1 MRVLLNLGLLNLV
14 VVTMLGLVGCVA
26 NQPAAAKTGFEMED
40 LGNGIYVHHGKHLD
54 IDEGYQ
60 GDICNISFVVGSKGV
75 AVIDTGGSLKVGQQL
90 RREEEKKTAS
100 PLPQTIKK
108 IVPTK
113 VALHKVINS
122 IDVSQ
127 FDSSPYLQI

>member
-1 MRVLLNLGLLNLV
+1 MPGFCVVKDKESVFAKLYERIVERTNLK
-14 VVTMLGLVGCVA
+14 M
-26 NQPAAAKTGFEMED
+26 K
-40 LGNGIYVHHGKHLD
+40 
-54 IDEGYQ
+54 GY
-60 GDICNISFVVGSKGV
+60 V
-75 AVIDTGGSLKVGQQL
+75 AVQKKILVIIYSLWKKEEMYKKPIEINS
-90 RREEEKKTAS
+90 REEEKKTAS